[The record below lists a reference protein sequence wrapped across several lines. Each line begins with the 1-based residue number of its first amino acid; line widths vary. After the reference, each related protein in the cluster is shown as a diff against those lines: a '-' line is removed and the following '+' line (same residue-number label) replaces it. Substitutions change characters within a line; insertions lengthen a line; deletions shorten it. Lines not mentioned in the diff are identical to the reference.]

1 MLISPLMIGHLA
13 VLEGFHSI
21 STGQPLFVKHGI
33 VHQDMA
39 PRDRFSVKSSS
50 YRYEI
55 LYSIRNDTIIR
66 VSYLHD
72 GNSHTNAPD
81 SAIVRGINLAALIMI
96 RYKLNQPLSWPGPFV
111 AN

>member
-1 MLISPLMIGHLA
+1 MG
-13 VLEGFHSI
+13 
-21 STGQPLFVKHGI
+21 
-33 VHQDMA
+33 
-39 PRDRFSVKSSS
+39 PRDRFSIKSSS

-55 LYSIRNDTIIR
+55 LYSIRNETIIR
-66 VSYLHD
+66 VSNLND

-111 AN
+111 AMPWLLMTKHFASPGHQQHRIDHVAYFVCED